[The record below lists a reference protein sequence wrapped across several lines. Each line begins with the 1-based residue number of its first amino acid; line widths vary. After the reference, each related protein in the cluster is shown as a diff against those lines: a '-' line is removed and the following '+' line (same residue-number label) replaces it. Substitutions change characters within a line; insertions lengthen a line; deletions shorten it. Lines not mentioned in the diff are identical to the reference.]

1 MPEPDHIADL
11 LSDIVD
17 RVEDL
22 THVIRKAVETK
33 APEAPAQPEEPEP
46 TDPKLLNLLGN
57 VANALKSHTKA
68 IATIANREQPATP
81 APVVNVPAP
90 VVNIEPAQ
98 INVAAQKPQPKCGFT
113 CRITKRDQYGAIE
126 EFTLTPTN

>member
-1 MPEPDHIADL
+1 MPEPDAIAEL

-17 RVEDL
+17 RVDDL

-33 APEAPAQPEEPEP
+33 EAPEQPEKPEP

-57 VANALKSHTKA
+57 VANALKKHTEA

-126 EFTLTPTN
+126 EFTLTPL